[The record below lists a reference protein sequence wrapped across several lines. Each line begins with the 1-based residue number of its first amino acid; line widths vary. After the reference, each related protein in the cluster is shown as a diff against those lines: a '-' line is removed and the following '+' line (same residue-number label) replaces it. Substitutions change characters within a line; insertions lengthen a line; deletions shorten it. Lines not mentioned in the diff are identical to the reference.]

1 MPCQASSRSPTTHH
15 PQGSELTPQ
24 SSHRD
29 IPTCASQEPTPSPKT
44 LQKAGTQRSSLPPLL
59 LTLPLPA
66 KPNATLHPTKGAPH
80 RKPPWGRTQGGG
92 AALRGEGWR

>member
-59 LTLPLPA
+59 LTLPTP
-66 KPNATLHPTKGAPH
+66 G
-80 RKPPWGRTQGGG
+80 
-92 AALRGEGWR
+92 